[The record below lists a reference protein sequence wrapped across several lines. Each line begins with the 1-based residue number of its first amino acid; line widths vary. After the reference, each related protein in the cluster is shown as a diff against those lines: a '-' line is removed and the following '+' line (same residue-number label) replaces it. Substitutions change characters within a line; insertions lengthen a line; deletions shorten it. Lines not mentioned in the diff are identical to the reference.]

1 MQVVNCI
8 QGSEEWLAA
17 RVGKVGAS
25 RIADIVARTKT
36 GYAASRANYAAELIA
51 ERLTGKKTENYTNA
65 AMQWGTDNEPKA
77 RAMYEFMHNASVTE
91 VGIVLHPT
99 ILNAQASPDG
109 LVGDDGLIEIK
120 CPLTA
125 THIATLR
132 GGEIDGRYVKQMQW
146 QMACTGRAWCDF
158 CSFDP
163 RLPAEMQIHVRRVNR
178 DPVGIADLEKEVRA
192 FLSEIDSTVADLI
205 SKYMPTAEAA
215 E

>member
-1 MQVVNCI
+1 MKIIECT
-8 QGSEEWLAA
+8 QGCEDWVAA

-25 RIADIVARTKT
+25 RIADIVAKTKT
-36 GYAASRANYAAELIA
+36 GYSTSRANYAAELVA
-51 ERLTGKKTENYTNA
+51 ERLTGSKTEGFTSA
-65 AMQWGTDNEPKA
+65 AMQWGTDNEPHA
-77 RAMYEFMHNASVTE
+77 RAMYEFMHNVSVVQ

-99 ILNAQASPDG
+99 IEDAQASPDG
-109 LVGDDGLIEIK
+109 LIGDNGLIEIK

-132 GGEIDGRYVKQMQW
+132 GGEIDGRYMKQMQW

-163 RLPAEMQIHVRRVNR
+163 RLPAEMQLHVTRVNR
-178 DPVGIADLEKEVRA
+178 DSGMIVSLETEVRS
-192 FLSEIDSTVADLI
+192 FLAEVADAVSDLTLRYQTPI
-205 SKYMPTAEAA
+205 AA